1 MTFGRVVCARKPV
14 NRLEM
19 LVPLE
24 NWSGIKMFWIRHTGL
39 IEYIFEKKNNCTTAN
54 LYCLTL
60 LLLANTFIIVA
71 DQDRFYSA
79 PALAKKIIWI
89 WSRILKKLKIHLINQ
104 KNKK

>member
-39 IEYIFEKKNNCTTAN
+39 IEYIFEEKKQLYNCK
-54 LYCLTL
+54 LILFDFI
-60 LLLANTFIIVA
+60 TFGKHIYHCGGSGP
-71 DQDRFYSA
+71 FLFGS
-79 PALAKKIIWI
+79 
-89 WSRILKKLKIHLINQ
+89 SSS
-104 KNKK
+104 

>member
-39 IEYIFEKKNNCTTAN
+39 KEYIFEKKT
-54 LYCLTL
+54 
-60 LLLANTFIIVA
+60 IV
-71 DQDRFYSA
+71 QLQTY
-79 PALAKKIIWI
+79 IV
-89 WSRILKKLKIHLINQ
+89 
-104 KNKK
+104 